1 MKKFLLLVLLGVLTL
16 AACGNKEDES
26 DTGSTG
32 EETEETEE
40 TEDETSDSGEE
51 NSGEIYEIGDTTQ
64 VESYEF
70 DAEYEVT
77 VNSLDQAKEYDGVP
91 YDEVVIN
98 APESVFLGVVNVT
111 VKNISDEPMVIGE
124 YVFPDII
131 ESDREGGGE
140 QFIFDFS
147 EEDLNKELAPDE
159 EATFDLVYSMDS
171 ETSEYYLKFENGMPT
186 ETTYSLP
193 IE

>member
-1 MKKFLLLVLLGVLTL
+1 MKKLLLFFVFTLFALT
-16 AACGNKEDES
+16 ACGNEENTEAT
-26 DTGSTG
+26 DTS
-32 EETEETEE
+32 EVSEE
-40 TEDETSDSGEE
+40 TEDESSNSEEGKSD
-51 NSGEIYEIGDTTQ
+51 EIYEIGDTTQ

-70 DAEYEVT
+70 DAKYEVT
-77 VNSLDQAKEYDGVP
+77 VNSLDQVKEYDGQPVE
-91 YDEVVIN
+91 EVIIN
-98 APESVFLGVVNVT
+98 APESVFLGVVNLT
-111 VKNISDEPMVIGE
+111 VKNISDEPIVIGE

-147 EEDLNKELAPDE
+147 EEDLNQELAVDE

-171 ETSEYYLKFENGMPT
+171 ELGSGGYYLKFENGMPT

-193 IE
+193 IK

>member
-1 MKKFLLLVLLGVLTL
+1 MKKFLLLALLGVLTL
-16 AACGNKEDES
+16 AACGNEEDDTE
-26 DTGSTG
+26 TGSTS
-32 EETEETEE
+32 EETEE
-40 TEDETSDSGEE
+40 TEDDTSDSGEE
-51 NSGEIYEIGDTTQ
+51 NSGEIHEIGDTTQ

-77 VNSLDQAKEYDGVP
+77 VNSLDQAKEYDGTPV
-91 YDEVVIN
+91 DEVIIN

-124 YVFPDII
+124 YVFPDIT
-131 ESDREGGGE
+131 ESDSEGGGE

-147 EEDLNKELAPDE
+147 EEDLNQELAPDE

-171 ETSEYYLKFENGMPT
+171 ESETGEYYLKFENGMPT
-186 ETTYSLP
+186 ETIYSLP